1 MKRLLP
7 LLLLLPYIA
16 TFAQSPEAF
25 NYQAVV
31 RDGSGNILANQNV
44 GFRIAI
50 LQGTQTGTI
59 VYQES
64 HALTTNGFGLAN
76 MVVGAGTVLNGNF
89 STIDWSNGPYFVQT
103 AIDPTGGNAYA
114 VMGTAQLISVPYALY
129 AKNVPTNVSELN
141 NDAGY
146 VTSANDADSNPTN
159 EIQSLSLNGN
169 TLSISDGN
177 AVTLPSGGGGGN
189 TLDMAYDQGGAG
201 LGRSITVDADEVEMT
216 TASANGNALKL
227 VNSNTGTALVAQTTN
242 AATTFSAIQ
251 AESNSSSTAA
261 AAIVGSSSGAAWAVT
276 GQAEA
281 NSTAEAAIYG
291 SNLRTNGG
299 HGVRGVGFNGVV
311 GETGQSTGNAM
322 YGENY
327 DQIAPLGNGIGV
339 AGTGY
344 YGVVG
349 EDRYLGG
356 VSGAFGVFSN
366 GELGASGIKSF
377 HIDHPTDPENKFLRH
392 FSSESNEVL
401 NIYRGNVTFDANG
414 EAIVEMPDYYELIN
428 KNPSYQLT
436 PIGGY
441 MQLYIKEKLENG
453 RFVIGGGNEGAEAS
467 WTVYAERNDPYLQQY
482 PEKRAVEIEKR
493 EGQKGKYLMP
503 QLYGEGMDKKM
514 IQTSEKTE
522 VDQTKVNV
530 NR

>member
-1 MKRLLP
+1 MKKLLT
-7 LLLLLPYIA
+7 LLFFCISISA
-16 TFAQSPEAF
+16 FAQSPDAF

-50 LQGTQTGTI
+50 LQGSQTGSI

-64 HALTTNGFGLAN
+64 HALATNNFGLAN
-76 MVVGAGTVLNGNF
+76 MSVGTGSVLNGNF

-103 AIDPTGGNAYA
+103 AIDPTGGNTYA
-114 VMGTAQLISVPYALY
+114 VMGTAQLISVPYALH
-129 AKNVPTNVSELN
+129 AGNVPSNVSELT

-146 VTSANDADSNPTN
+146 VTSADDADNNPIN
-159 EIQSLSLNGN
+159 EIQSLSINGSM
-169 TLSISDGN
+169 LSISDGN
-177 AVTLPSGGGGGN
+177 TITLPTGGSGGN

-201 LGRSITVDADEVEMT
+201 IGRSITVDADEVEMT

-227 VNSNTGTALVAQTTN
+227 VNTNTGTALVAETTN
-242 AATTFSAIQ
+242 PATAFSAIQ
-251 AESNSSSTAA
+251 AETNSSSTAA

-281 NSTAEAAIYG
+281 NSTTEAAIYG

-322 YGENY
+322 YGENF

-356 VSGAFGVFSN
+356 VAGAFGVYSN
-366 GELGASGIKSF
+366 GELGASGLKTF
-377 HIDHPTDPENKFLRH
+377 HIDHPADPENKFLRH

-401 NIYRGNVTFDANG
+401 NIYRGNVVFNADG
-414 EAIVEMPDYYELIN
+414 EAIVEMPVYYDLIN

-441 MQLYIKEKLENG
+441 MQLFIKEKMESG
-453 RFVIGGGNEGAEAS
+453 QFVIGGGTEGAEAS

-503 QLYGEGMDKKM
+503 QLYGESMDTKM
-514 IQTSEKTE
+514 IPTSGKTE
-522 VDQTKVNV
+522 VEQPKVNV
-530 NR
+530 KK